1 MTTLLQKTRRINELL
16 QQKNTLMNTSS
27 MPYNRMAMILGDIL
41 DTITYIISSDGKLLG
56 INEKYDINNDR
67 VKNILV
73 ERQFP
78 VSYTDLVALY
88 SAKTKSSFQARIR

>member
-41 DTITYIISSDGKLLG
+41 DTIT
-56 INEKYDINNDR
+56 
-67 VKNILV
+67 
-73 ERQFP
+73 
-78 VSYTDLVALY
+78 
-88 SAKTKSSFQARIR
+88 